1 MIERIRPIFVVFLA
15 VMLSLVMA
23 TDVFSIRGSG
33 GEKKALIKP
42 GASFPEIALRTPA
55 DKNDRAYLGIPE
67 GRSFTIK
74 DIKAELVLVEI
85 MSVYCGACRR
95 QAAIY
100 NKLYALIESTPE
112 TKGRIKIVQIGIGD
126 IEGDIKAFK
135 EAFKVPSPIVPDT
148 SFDMHKAIGSS
159 DTPFSIFVRQDS
171 TGKAGVVVKTHLGV
185 EEKYKELFSE
195 MKSLMK
201 MDPAAIRKK

>member
-1 MIERIRPIFVVFLA
+1 MIERIRPIFLVLLA

-23 TDVFSIRGSG
+23 TDVFSIRGGG
-33 GEKKALIKP
+33 GEKKPLIKP
-42 GASFPEIALRTPA
+42 GASFPEIPLKTPE
-55 DKNDRAYLGIPE
+55 DKDDRAYLGLPE

-74 DIKAELVLVEI
+74 DIKADLVLVEI

-95 QAAIY
+95 QAPIF
-100 NKLYALIESTPE
+100 NKLYDLIESTPE

-126 IEGDIKAFK
+126 IESDINAFK
-135 EAFKVPSPIVPDT
+135 EAYKVPSPIIPD
-148 SFDMHKAIGSS
+148 SNFEMHTAIGSS

-171 TGKAGVVVKTHLGV
+171 TGKTGVVVKTHLGV

-201 MDPAAIRKK
+201 MKPATIRKK